1 MSAIQIQNVSKSFDD
16 VHAVK
21 DLSLSIEPGEV
32 FGLLGSNGAGKT
44 TTIRMLM
51 GIILPDSGSISIL
64 NETHFDKLQRRIGYL
79 PEERGLYRKMKV
91 GDVLT
96 FFGELKGLK
105 GQDLQS
111 RIDKWLNRLELS
123 EWKIKKMEELSRGM
137 QQKVQFISTILHD
150 PDLIVLD
157 EPFSG
162 LDPVNANVLK
172 DIILELKSQKKTIL
186 FSTHIMENAEKLCD
200 KVCIVKKGNKLV
212 DGSMQDVQS
221 KFGINT
227 IVLNYS
233 DGNIDFLKKM
243 KVVENVN
250 DYGNYAEIQIQKD
263 GDGQEILKESL
274 KHVKVR
280 HFEMKEPSLNEI
292 FIQLVKSDEEGV

>member
-1 MSAIQIQNVSKSFDD
+1 MNAIQIQNINKSFDD
-16 VHAVK
+16 VQAVR

-51 GIILPDSGSISIL
+51 GIIMPDSGSISIFDE
-64 NETHFDKLQRRIGYL
+64 NQFDKLQKRVGYL

-91 GDVLT
+91 GDVLS
-96 FFGELKGLK
+96 FFGELKGLR
-105 GQDLQS
+105 GQDLQT
-111 RIDKWLNRLELS
+111 RIDKWLDRLELS
-123 EWKIKKMEELSRGM
+123 EWKLKKMEELSRGM
-137 QQKVQFISTILHD
+137 QQKVQFVSTILHD
-150 PDLIVLD
+150 PDLVVLD

-200 KVCIVKKGNKLV
+200 RVCIVKKGQKLV
-212 DGSMQDVQS
+212 DGSLKDIQA

-227 IVLNYS
+227 AVLSYS

-243 KVVENVN
+243 KSVEKVN
-250 DYGNYAEIQIQKD
+250 DYGNYAEIQIQKN
-263 GDGQEILKESL
+263 GDDQEILKESL

-292 FIQLVKSDEEGV
+292 FIQLVKSEEEGV